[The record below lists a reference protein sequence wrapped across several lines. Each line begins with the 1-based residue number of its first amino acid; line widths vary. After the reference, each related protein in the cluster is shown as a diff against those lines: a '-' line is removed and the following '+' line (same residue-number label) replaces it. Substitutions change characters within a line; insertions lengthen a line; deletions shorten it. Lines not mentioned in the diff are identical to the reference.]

1 MTPWRHYADGP
12 FGQVHFQVLGEG
24 APLVLLQQAPM
35 TSGQF
40 DNVYAPLAIRGFR
53 VIGIDMPGFGMSDP
67 TPGVPTIGDYEQIV
81 PAVLDALGLAQA
93 AVLGRHT
100 GALVAT
106 EAAV

>member
-24 APLVLLQQAPM
+24 APLVLLHQAPI

-67 TPGVPTIGDYEQIV
+67 TPGVPTIGTARRMCRRCSTRSGWRRQRCSV
-81 PAVLDALGLAQA
+81 TSPV
-93 AVLGRHT
+93 R
-100 GALVAT
+100 
-106 EAAV
+106 